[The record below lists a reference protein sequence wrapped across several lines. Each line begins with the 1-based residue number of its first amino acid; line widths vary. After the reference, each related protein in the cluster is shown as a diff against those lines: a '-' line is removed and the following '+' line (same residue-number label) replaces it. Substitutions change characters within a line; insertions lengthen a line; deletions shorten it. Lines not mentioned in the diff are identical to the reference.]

1 MERAFKMAV
10 TIANDQ
16 LLSRFGHVLD
26 IRTLYSL
33 PVGPRAGL
41 TQVSCLTRLRASQ
54 LLETPT
60 TLSEAPLRS
69 HRIHTALSL
78 LFTLALTFGCDSE
91 KKEEQPADIGFEVE
105 DLVGIEEMALQN
117 LLVVQNPAN
126 ALSFFVEW
134 DTPQPATSELTLL
147 CGTEIN
153 EHYSNAALSTQHR
166 VLVMGLIDGLDCKLR
181 VDSWTENKAALGR
194 QEETL
199 SPGPLMGS
207 LPSLEAKVEKS
218 ASMEPGW
225 TLINLTNGFDGVALI
240 VAIVDPQGRYRWYHQ
255 LGGSNSGADTE
266 IFMMDGG
273 VFVCGTRVSIP
284 FTEIAWSGE
293 VVWEN
298 KADAHHDCRFP
309 GADTDRMRYLVDV
322 PAGQCNGGFGGGH
335 VVEMS
340 RSSGEE
346 LYRFPFCKLWAPPV
360 YESDWSHLNAIEPFP
375 NENAVLLSSRSQ
387 HSLFKANLDT
397 NEVTWA
403 LGFNGEFAMDESAYF
418 YRQHAPEIQS
428 NGNILLFDNGDDEHR
443 PSSRLLELSY
453 DETAKTAQVV
463 WEWAPTP
470 ALYNPIWG
478 DADRLAN
485 GNTLGT
491 FGKRSTTES
500 TEIFEVTQS
509 KEVVW
514 QLELPPGWGT
524 YRSDRVEAPY
534 FVDLTTP

>member
-1 MERAFKMAV
+1 MRSIPTLIAFGA
-10 TIANDQ
+10 
-16 LLSRFGHVLD
+16 LLVVACLF
-26 IRTLYSL
+26 I
-33 PVGPRAGL
+33 
-41 TQVSCLTRLRASQ
+41 SCDP
-54 LLETPT
+54 E
-60 TLSEAPLRS
+60 
-69 HRIHTALSL
+69 
-78 LFTLALTFGCDSE
+78 E
-91 KKEEQPADIGFEVE
+91 KKILATEDIGFEVE
-105 DLVGIEEMALQN
+105 DLVGVQDMPLEN
-117 LLVVQNPAN
+117 LSVVQNPSN
-126 ALSFFVEW
+126 TLSFFVEW
-134 DTPQPATSELTLL
+134 GTAQPATSELTLL

-153 EHYSNAALSTQHR
+153 ARYDDQSLRTEHSI
-166 VLVMGLIDGLDCKLR
+166 LVMGLMDGLDCNLR
-181 VDSWTENKAALGR
+181 VDSWTENKGALGR
-194 QEETL
+194 QDETL

-207 LPSLEAKVEKS
+207 LPTLDAKVHLED
-218 ASMEPGW
+218 SMEPGW
-225 TLINLTNGFDGVALI
+225 TLLNLTNGFDGVPLT

-255 LGGSNSGADTE
+255 LSVPNSGADTE
-266 IFMMDGG
+266 IFMMDSG

-298 KADAHHDCRFP
+298 SQDAHHDCRFP
-309 GADTDRMRYLVDV
+309 GADTERLRYLVDV
-322 PAGQCNGGFGGGH
+322 PAAQCSGGFGGGH
-335 VVEMS
+335 MVEMN
-340 RSSGEE
+340 RTTGEE
-346 LYRFPFCKLWAPPV
+346 LYRFPFCKLWTPPV

-375 NENAVLLSSRSQ
+375 NEDAVLLSSRSQ

-397 NEVTWA
+397 NEVVWA
-403 LGFNGEFAMDESAYF
+403 LGLNGEFAMDTSAYF

-491 FGKRSTTES
+491 FGQRSTSIS
-500 TEIFEVTQS
+500 TELFEVT
-509 KEVVW
+509 KAKDVVW

-524 YRSDRVEAPY
+524 YRADRVQPPY
-534 FVDLTTP
+534 FVDLTAP